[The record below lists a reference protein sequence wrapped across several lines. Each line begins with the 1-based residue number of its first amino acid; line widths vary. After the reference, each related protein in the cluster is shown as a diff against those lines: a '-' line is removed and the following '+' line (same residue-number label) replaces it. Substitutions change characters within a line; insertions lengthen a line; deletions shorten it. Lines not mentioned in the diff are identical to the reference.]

1 MYCIRYNG
9 MAIKWVYDVNRK
21 FNLAGNKKKKTDMN
35 YGLRDIA
42 FPLLSYRQGL
52 QKYKTARVPS
62 IKSLSWTAAIIAYF
76 AQAITLL
83 FGRCTVRNFAGTS
96 TIQRQRPSIFWD
108 VTRCILPHN
117 VGKKKKSV
125 FLNCLTLED
134 AADRLSRN
142 VSNQLQPMP
151 RNNLALSVVRYFV
164 WCV

>member
-62 IKSLSWTAAIIAYF
+62 IKSLS
-76 AQAITLL
+76 
-83 FGRCTVRNFAGTS
+83 
-96 TIQRQRPSIFWD
+96 
-108 VTRCILPHN
+108 
-117 VGKKKKSV
+117 
-125 FLNCLTLED
+125 
-134 AADRLSRN
+134 
-142 VSNQLQPMP
+142 
-151 RNNLALSVVRYFV
+151 
-164 WCV
+164 